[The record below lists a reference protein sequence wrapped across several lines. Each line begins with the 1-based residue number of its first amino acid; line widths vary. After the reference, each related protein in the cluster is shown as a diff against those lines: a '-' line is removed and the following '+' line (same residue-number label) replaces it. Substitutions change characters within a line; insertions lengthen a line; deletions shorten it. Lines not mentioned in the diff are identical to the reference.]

1 MVGIEGLDAP
11 VVADVMR
18 VQSAASHRYDLPLH
32 YQGHLMRVGPSL
44 KSYATNRPV
53 LGSDNGYQHIWMDAE
68 GLPTAADA
76 FLTWQLGNRFYTWRW
91 VPQSGSQLII
101 GESGAN
107 DPSFNLRREPVLI
120 HRLNN
125 AGDAVFAGILETHG
139 SYDPDLEQVVASDSQ
154 IRSLSLESRADAD
167 ILIVETLAGVRIAA
181 AMAHEP
187 DPKRTH
193 EAVVGDEKIRWTGAV
208 GRVVLRPADPPKG
221 RSR

>member
-1 MVGIEGLDAP
+1 
-11 VVADVMR
+11 
-18 VQSAASHRYDLPLH
+18 
-32 YQGHLMRVGPSL
+32 
-44 KSYATNRPV
+44 V

-68 GLPTAADA
+68 GSPTAADA

-91 VPQSGSQLII
+91 VPQSGSQLIL

-120 HRLNN
+120 HRLNT

-154 IRSLSLESRADAD
+154 IRNLSLESRADAD
-167 ILIVETLAGVRIAA
+167 ILIIETLSGVRIAA
-181 AMAHEP
+181 ALAHDP
-187 DPKRTH
+187 DANRTH
-193 EAVVGDEKIRWTGAV
+193 EVVVGDETVRWTGAV
-208 GRVVLRPADPPKG
+208 GRVVLRPADRSQG